1 MKDLKSPRRRDSRYM
16 RPLHAL
22 HAQCALSVLHTHAQ
36 VQRTLL
42 EMALCMYIF
51 DCLISQSRI
60 NKFLLLKV
68 DYSPQATDCL
78 SENRGTEDV

>member
-1 MKDLKSPRRRDSRYM
+1 M

-22 HAQCALSVLHTHAQ
+22 HAQRALSILHTRAQ

-42 EMALCMYIF
+42 EMALCMCIF